1 MTIEQ
6 TNTESSD
13 VEPAPKKKINWN
25 ELIIIWLALT
35 AITVIGSLTIIPRLM
50 PRAASNTM
58 HLTILTVVVFSVAA
72 APVGCLVYAVAA
84 YGLRHW
90 RGGSGDEP
98 PVDGPPLRGNNLI
111 TGVWLV
117 VSTLLCVFLL
127 VWGLA
132 ALATDDAAASRS
144 SMTVDVTGQQWL
156 WTFHYPGTSITSN
169 SLYLPINRTVTFD
182 VTSLDVVHGFWI
194 LQMGVKIDANPGET
208 TTVSV
213 TPNKLG
219 TYDVRCSEL
228 CGLYHAYMTA
238 QVHVV
243 TAAQY
248 RSWLASNQ
256 A

>member
-1 MTIEQ
+1 MSIEQ
-6 TNTESSD
+6 NDAEQEHT
-13 VEPAPKKKINWN
+13 VPAKKKIRWN
-25 ELIIIWLALT
+25 ELIIIWLVLS
-35 AITVIGSLTIIPRLM
+35 AITVVGSMTIIPRLM

-72 APVGCLVYAVAA
+72 APVGSLVYAVAA

-90 RGGSGDEP
+90 RSGSGDEP
-98 PVDGPPLRGNNLI
+98 PADGPALRGNNLI

-132 ALATDDAAASRS
+132 ALSTDDAAAARS

-156 WTFHYPGTSITSN
+156 WTFHYPGTSVTSN

-194 LQMGVKIDANPGET
+194 LQMGVKIDANPGVT
-208 TTVSV
+208 TTVTV

-243 TAAQY
+243 TPAQY
-248 RSWLASNQ
+248 RTWLASNQ

>member
-1 MTIEQ
+1 MTIDQ
-6 TNTESSD
+6 ND
-13 VEPAPKKKINWN
+13 VEPIAKGKRIRWG
-25 ELIIIWLALT
+25 ELAVIWLVLT
-35 AITVIGSLTIIPRLM
+35 VITVVGSLTIIPRLM
-50 PRAASNTM
+50 PRAASNSM
-58 HLTILTVVVFSVAA
+58 HLTILTVVVFSIAA
-72 APVGCLVYAVAA
+72 APVGSFVYAVAA

-90 RGGSGDEP
+90 HGGSGDEP
-98 PVDGPPLRGNNLI
+98 PADGPPLRGNNPI
-111 TGVWLV
+111 TVVWLV
-117 VSTLLCVFLL
+117 TSTFLCVFLL

-132 ALATDDAAASRS
+132 ALSADDAAASRS

-156 WTFHYPGTSITSN
+156 WTFHYPGTSITTE

-194 LQMGVKIDANPGET
+194 LPMGIKIDANPGVT
-208 TTVSV
+208 TTVTV

-219 TYDVRCSEL
+219 TFDVRCSEL

-243 TAAQY
+243 TPGQY
-248 RSWLASNQ
+248 RAWLAGNHQ